1 MIRRSGLLTGTPFY
15 FYLYSKFLFMFI
27 KQLYTSCLSEAAYY
41 IESEGEVAIIDPL
54 RDTEEY
60 IALAKER
67 NAGIKYI
74 FETHF
79 HADFVSG
86 HLDLSKQTGAPII
99 YGPGAK
105 TNFKI
110 YNSTDGEIFKLGKI
124 SFEVLHTPGH
134 TIESTCYLLRDEN
147 DKPHAIFTGDTLFV
161 GDVGRPDLSS
171 GDLSSDELAG
181 IMYDTIQNKILP
193 LADDIIVY
201 PAHGAGSSCGKNLG
215 PNTFSSIAEEKQTNY
230 ALQPQTR
237 EAFIKAVTEG
247 LTEAPKYFAVN
258 AAINMKGYDSLDSV
272 KQNGLTPLSTT
283 AFKKLMTEDVL
294 VLDTRHADK
303 FTEGFIPGS
312 IFIGLEGRFAE
323 WAGSLLP
330 FDKPMILVTEPGMEE
345 DTVVRL
351 ARVGFDKMQGYLK
364 GGFEAWQKA
373 GEKVD
378 MIINI
383 EADELAMDIPHDEN
397 LVVVDVRR
405 ETEFADGH
413 VKGAQ
418 NIPLNEMTDVAT
430 IANFED
436 NQNLYIHCAGGY
448 RSVIAASLIKRQG
461 VHNLRNIQGGW
472 AKIKEE
478 KAITIE
484 KDVSV
489 LN

>member
-1 MIRRSGLLTGTPFY
+1 
-15 FYLYSKFLFMFI
+15 MFI
-27 KQLYTSCLSEAAYY
+27 KQLYTGCLSEAAYY

-86 HLDLSKQTGAPII
+86 QLDLSNQTGAPII

-105 TNFKI
+105 TDFKI
-110 YNSTDGEIFKLGKI
+110 YSSKDGEIFKLGKI

-147 DKPHAIFTGDTLFV
+147 DKPHAVFTGDTLFV

-171 GDLSSDELAG
+171 GDMSSDELAA

-215 PNTFSSIAEEKQTNY
+215 PNTFSTIAEEKQNNY
-230 ALQPQTR
+230 ALQPQSK
-237 EAFIKAVTEG
+237 EDFIKAVTDG
-247 LTEAPKYFAVN
+247 LSEAPKYFAVN
-258 AAINMKGYDSLDSV
+258 AEINMKGYDSLDAV
-272 KQNGLTPLSTT
+272 KEKGLTVLSI
-283 AFKKLMTEDVL
+283 ADFKKLMNEDVL
-294 VLDTRHADK
+294 VLDTRHADI
-303 FTEGFIPGS
+303 FTQGFVPGS

-330 FDKPMILVTEPGMEE
+330 FDKPIILVTEPGMEE
-345 DTVVRL
+345 ETVIRL
-351 ARVGFDKMQGYLK
+351 SRVGFDKMMGYLK
-364 GGFEAWQKA
+364 GSFEAWQKA

-383 EADELAMDIPHDEN
+383 EADELAMDIPHDDH

-413 VKGAQ
+413 IKGAQ

-436 NQNLYIHCAGGY
+436 NQNLYVHCASGY
-448 RSVIAASLIKRQG
+448 RSVVASSLIKRQG
-461 VHNLRNIQGGW
+461 VHNLRNVIGGW
-472 AKIKEE
+472 GKIKEE
-478 KAITIE
+478 KGITIE
-484 KDVSV
+484 KDASV